1 LDFGCNSR
9 HWSANHSDKEQ
20 KMKLK
25 AIRAERMESQW
36 SLSRETGIHQSK
48 ISLFERG
55 YIKPSDDEKQ
65 KIADALNVSVDQID
79 WDIQRGGQNERE
91 I

>member
-1 LDFGCNSR
+1 
-9 HWSANHSDKEQ
+9 
-20 KMKLK
+20 MKLK
-25 AIRAERMESQW
+25 AVRAERMESQW

-55 YIKPSDDEKQ
+55 YITPSKEEKQ
-65 KIADALNVSVDQID
+65 KIADALNVSVDHID
-79 WDIQRGGQNERE
+79 WDIRRGGKNESK